1 MRYACK
7 STLDLTCIV
16 RLFQNVLKIKI
27 ITISENK
34 RKIFND
40 PIYGFIHLKHDVIY
54 DIIDHPIF
62 QRLRRISQVGLTHY
76 VYPGAVHTRFH
87 HALGTAHLIKRAIES
102 LRLKGVEISVEEEIG
117 AMAAMI
123 LHDVGHGP
131 FSHAL
136 EGQFVN
142 ISHEDLSLA
151 YMHHLNKELN
161 GQLDIAIQIFEN
173 KHPRRFLNQLI
184 SGQLDMDRMDYLNR
198 DSFFTGVTEGHIGY
212 DRIIEMLNV
221 YDDELVVE
229 EKAIHSIEKFIM
241 ARRIMYWQ
249 VYLHKTVLSAE
260 QMLIKFFDDLK
271 AKSTFTL
278 RNKFSRPLKYF
289 LEREFDSKE
298 QISPDMLHQYANL
311 DEYDVMSAI
320 KITADSNDK
329 VLSYLAKSL
338 LYRQLFKIVLKR
350 DPFSRDFVNDIRQK
364 VKERLNLNEN
374 LASMLIIEG
383 KESNLAYN
391 KKDDEILIMM
401 KNKEIKPFSD
411 VTEFYLDNNDITKYF
426 LCYPKI
432 S

>member
-1 MRYACK
+1 M
-7 STLDLTCIV
+7 
-16 RLFQNVLKIKI
+16 
-27 ITISENK
+27 
-34 RKIFND
+34 
-40 PIYGFIHLKHDVIY
+40 HLKYDLIY

-87 HALGTAHLIKRAIES
+87 HALGTAHLMKRAIES
-102 LRLKGVEISVEEEIG
+102 LRIKGIGISDEEERG
-117 AMAAMI
+117 AIAAMI

-136 EGQFVN
+136 EGQFLDV
-142 ISHEDLSLA
+142 SHETLSKA
-151 YMHHLNKELN
+151 YMAMLNKEFK
-161 GQLDIAIQIFEN
+161 GELDIAIEIFEN
-173 KHPRRFLNQLI
+173 RYPRAFLHQLI

-221 YDDELVVE
+221 EDGSLVVE

-249 VYLHKTVLSAE
+249 VYLHKTVLAAE
-260 QMLIKFFDDLK
+260 QMLIKFFEDLK

-278 RNKFSRPLKYF
+278 RNKFSRPLKFF
-289 LEREFDSKE
+289 LEREIGGQDPITDE
-298 QISPDMLHQYANL
+298 ILTQYARL
-311 DEYDVMSAI
+311 DEYDVISAL
-320 KITADSNDK
+320 KITADSNDR
-329 VLSYLAKSL
+329 VLSFLAKAL
-338 LYRQLFKIVLKR
+338 LHRRLFKIVLKR
-350 DPFSRDFVNDIRQK
+350 EPHSRDFVNDTRQK
-364 VKERLNLNEN
+364 IKEFMGLDES

-391 KKDDEILIMM
+391 KSDDEILIKM
-401 KNKEIKPFSD
+401 KNGEIKPLSD
-411 VTEFYLDNNDITKYF
+411 VTDFQLDNNDITKYF

-432 S
+432 Y

>member
-1 MRYACK
+1 M
-7 STLDLTCIV
+7 TQVV
-16 RLFQNVLKIKI
+16 RLFLNATKNQN
-27 ITISENK
+27 ITVIENK

-40 PIYGFIHLKHDVIY
+40 PIYGFINLKHDLIY
-54 DIIDHPIF
+54 DIIDHPMF

-87 HALGTAHLIKRAIES
+87 HALGTTHLIKRAIES
-102 LRLKGVEISVEEEIG
+102 LRLKGISITNNEEIG
-117 AMAAMI
+117 AMAAML
-123 LHDVGHGP
+123 LHDIGHGP

-142 ISHEDLSLA
+142 IHHEDLSIA
-151 YMHHLNKELN
+151 YMHYLNQEME
-161 GQLDIAIQIFEN
+161 GALDLAIEIFEN
-173 KHPRRFLNQLI
+173 RYLKKFLHQLI

-221 YDDELVVE
+221 CDNVLVVE

-249 VYLHKTVLSAE
+249 VYLHKTVLAAE
-260 QMLIKFFDDLK
+260 QMLIKFFEDLK

-278 RNKFSRPLKYF
+278 RNKFSRPLKF
-289 LEREFDSKE
+289 FMERDYLDKSMITDELL
-298 QISPDMLHQYANL
+298 QQYSNL
-311 DEYDVMSAI
+311 DEYDVISAL

-329 VLSYLAKSL
+329 VLSFLAKAL
-338 LYRQLFKIVLKR
+338 LNRDLFKIVLKR
-350 DPFSRDFVNDIRQK
+350 EPFSRDLVDDVRQK
-364 VKERLNLNEN
+364 TMKSLDLDQK

-383 KESNLAYN
+383 RESNLAYN
-391 KKDDEILIMM
+391 KNDDEILIML
-401 KNKEIKPFSD
+401 KNGEIKPFSD
-411 VTEFYLDNNDITKYF
+411 VTDFYLDNTDITKYF

-432 S
+432 